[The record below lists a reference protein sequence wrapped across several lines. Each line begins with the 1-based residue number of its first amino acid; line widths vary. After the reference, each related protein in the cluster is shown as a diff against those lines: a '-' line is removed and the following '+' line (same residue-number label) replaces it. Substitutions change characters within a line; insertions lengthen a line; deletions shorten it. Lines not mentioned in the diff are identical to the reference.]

1 MMIRFF
7 SLSAFLISL
16 TCTQAQ
22 FGFERIDTI
31 NVVNGGD
38 LELPWAGGLNYPQF
52 SNIDLNFD
60 GVQDLFVFDRTSDRV
75 LTFIHNGGT
84 TASYTYDP
92 TYESVFPQMEKWALL
107 VDYNCDGLMDI
118 YTHTIGGGRVF
129 KNIGDSGSGHSF
141 ELVVSNL
148 KTWIWGS
155 ESFMYISAV
164 DMPAITDMDGDGDID
179 ILAFSVNGRT
189 IEYHKNMSMENY
201 GVCDSL
207 AYETLNLC
215 WGRFTEDA
223 NTNLVTLYDT
233 LDYPCNGPLGNE
245 ESWRPYVAESEGGDR
260 HAGSTI
266 LALDMDAN
274 GVMELVLGDI
284 SYPNLTLLTNGGTTP
299 NTNSAMIAQDPNF
312 PSNTT
317 QAFVD
322 VHPAAFYL
330 DLNNDGIRDLVAA
343 PSSTVGSE
351 NRKGIFHYDNL
362 GADDMPTFDYVE
374 KGFLQN
380 DMIEVGS
387 GAYPVFFDH
396 NADGLMDLLVSSLG
410 QFDSITHN
418 QVSKIAYYENT
429 GTSSNPE
436 FTFVTD
442 DYMNLSS
449 QGIGNSLMFYPT
461 FGDLDNDG
469 DEDMILGEYTGYCYY
484 MENTGGAG
492 NPAIFNTFF
501 ILNDNTSNPI
511 FEGTFVYPNL
521 VDLDK
526 DGDLDLVN
534 GKRDGKLSYFENVGN
549 ANVFLLS
556 EVTTNLGNVDVSEY
570 WNIEGHS
577 IPQFIDIDNEWELVL
592 GSLTGDLHYYTD
604 IEGNLG
610 GSFTLVDS
618 TLEDINIGEKSA
630 PAVADITGD
639 NKLEMV
645 LGNLRGGVGLYKSAP
660 ISNIGFVEHEMVS
673 FKVYPNPATT
683 TMTIE
688 LGSDAKSMINNGELE
703 LLDLSGRV
711 VYKQSIQQTIFN
723 IDLKELNQGVY
734 FVKIQVHEKSAI
746 QRFVKQ

>member
-1 MMIRFF
+1 MMRH
-7 SLSAFLISL
+7 FLLFVFTINL
-16 TCTQAQ
+16 TFNFAQ

-31 NVVNGGD
+31 TVKNVAD
-38 LELPWAGGLNYPQF
+38 LELPWAGGLNFPQF

-60 GVQDLFVFDRTSDRV
+60 GVQDLFVFDRTSNRV
-75 LTFIHNGGT
+75 LTFIHNGGN
-84 TASYTYDP
+84 TASYTYAPSFEAD
-92 TYESVFPQMEKWALL
+92 FPEMEKWALL

-118 YTHTIGGGRVF
+118 FTHTIGGGRVF
-129 KNIGDSGSGHSF
+129 KNVGNAVSGHSF
-141 ELVVSNL
+141 ELVKANL
-148 KTWIWGS
+148 KSWIWGNN
-155 ESFMYISAV
+155 SFMYISAV

-189 IEYHKNMSMENY
+189 IEYHKNLSIENY
-201 GVCDSL
+201 GTCDSL
-207 AYETLNLC
+207 EYETINLC

-233 LDYPCNGPLGNE
+233 LGYPCNGPLGDE
-245 ESWRPYVAESEGGDR
+245 ESWRPNNGEADAGDR

-299 NTNSAMIAQDPNF
+299 NSNSAMIAQDPNF

-317 QAFVD
+317 PAFVD
-322 VHPAAFYL
+322 VHPAAFYA
-330 DLNNDGIRDLVAA
+330 DVNNDGVRDLIVA

-362 GADDMPTFDYVE
+362 GNDNMPNFDYVE

-380 DMIEVGS
+380 EMIEVGS

-396 NADGLMDLLVSSLG
+396 NSDGLMDLLVSSLG

-418 QVSKIAYYENT
+418 QISKIAYYENT
-429 GTSSNPE
+429 GTTSAPE

-442 DYMNLSS
+442 DYMNLST
-449 QGIGNSLMFYPT
+449 QNIGNSLMFYPA

-469 DEDMILGEYTGYCYY
+469 DEDMILGEYTGYCYF

-492 NPAIFNTFF
+492 NPAIFNTYVL
-501 ILNDNTSNPI
+501 LNDNQSNPI
-511 FEGTFVYPNL
+511 FEGTFVYPQL
-521 VDLDK
+521 VDLDR

-556 EVTTNLGNVDVSEY
+556 EVTNSLGGVDVSEY

-577 IPQFIDIDNEWELVL
+577 VPQFIDIDNRWELVI
-592 GSLTGDLHYYTD
+592 GSLNGSLHYYSD
-604 IEGNLG
+604 IDGNLDG
-610 GSFTLVDS
+610 NFALIDS
-618 TLEDINIGEKSA
+618 TLESIDIGEKSA
-630 PAVADITGD
+630 PAILDLNGD
-639 NKLEMV
+639 NRLEMV
-645 LGNLRGGVGLYKSAP
+645 LGNLRGGVALYKSAP
-660 ISNIGFVEHEMVS
+660 ITNIGFNEYPVLS
-673 FKVYPNPATT
+673 FEVYPNPTDGILNLQLSQT
-683 TMTIE
+683 GQLELIE
-688 LGSDAKSMINNGELE
+688 GEIK

-711 VYKQSIQQTIFN
+711 ILTQKLTSNQNQ
-723 IDLKELNQGVY
+723 IDIKNLGSGVY
-734 FVKIQVHEKSAI
+734 FLSVEGNGLKGVKRV
-746 QRFVKQ
+746 VKR

>member
-1 MMIRFF
+1 MIRYFLPLLF
-7 SLSAFLISL
+7 SAFLTPSFS
-16 TCTQAQ
+16 Q

-31 NVVNGGD
+31 TVKNGAD
-38 LELPWAGGLNYPQF
+38 LQLPWAGGLNYPQF

-60 GVQDLFVFDRTSDRV
+60 GVEDLFVFDRTSNRV
-75 LTFIHNGGT
+75 LTFIHNGGSS
-84 TASYTYDP
+84 ASYTYDP
-92 TYESVFPQMEKWALL
+92 SYESDFPEMEKWALL

-129 KNIGDSGSGHSF
+129 KNVGSAGTGHSF
-141 ELVVSNL
+141 ELVQANL
-148 KTWIWGS
+148 KSWIWGNN
-155 ESFMYISAV
+155 SFMYISAV

-189 IEYHKNMSMENY
+189 IEYHKNLSIENY
-201 GVCDSL
+201 GTCDSL
-207 AYETLNLC
+207 EYETMNLC

-245 ESWRPYVAESEGGDR
+245 ESWRPYVAEADGGDR

-284 SYPNLTLLTNGGTTP
+284 SYPNLTLLTNGGTSP

-312 PSNTT
+312 PSNTV

-322 VHPAAFYL
+322 VHPAAFYV
-330 DLNNDGIRDLVAA
+330 DVNNDGVRDLIAA

-362 GADDMPTFDYVE
+362 AADNAPNFDYIE

-396 NADGLMDLLVSSLG
+396 NADGLLDLLVSSLG
-410 QFDSITHN
+410 QFDSVTHN
-418 QVSKIAYYENT
+418 QISKIAYYENT
-429 GTSSNPE
+429 GTAALPE

-442 DYMNLSS
+442 DYMNLST
-449 QGIGNSLMFYPT
+449 QGIGNSLMFYPA

-469 DEDMILGEYTGYCYY
+469 DEDMILGEYTGYCYF

-492 NPAIFNTFF
+492 NPAIFNTYVL
-501 ILNDNTSNPI
+501 LNDNTANPI
-511 FEGTFVYPNL
+511 FEGTFVYPQL
-521 VDLDK
+521 LDLDR

-534 GKRDGKLSYFENVGN
+534 GKRDGQLSFFENVGN

-556 EVTTNLGNVDVSEY
+556 EVTTSLGGVNVSEY

-577 IPQFIDIDNEWELVL
+577 VPQFIDIDNEWELVV
-592 GSLTGDLHYYTD
+592 GSLNGSLHYYTGID
-604 IEGNLG
+604 GNLDG
-610 GSFTLVDS
+610 NFTLVDS
-618 TLEDINIGEKSA
+618 TLESIDIGEKSA
-630 PAVADITGD
+630 PAIADLNGD
-639 NKLEMV
+639 NRLEMV
-645 LGNLRGGVGLYKSAP
+645 LGNLRGGVALYKSAP
-660 ISNIGFVEHEMVS
+660 ISNIGFDELTNLEFEV
-673 FKVYPNPATT
+673 FPNPTEH
-683 TMTIE
+683 TINIQLGNLNPTE
-688 LGSDAKSMINNGELE
+688 LKEAKLE
-703 LLDLSGRV
+703 VIDLSGRV
-711 VYKQSIQQTIFN
+711 LLTEQIQSNQTQVKVQ
-723 IDLKELNQGVY
+723 DLASGVY
-734 FVKIQVHEKSAI
+734 FIKVETARLKGVKRI
-746 QRFVKQ
+746 VKE